1 MKKFLAISAI
11 LTLGGLTL
19 AGCPAKDAAQDAG
32 NAVGNAAGGAMSAT
46 KDAAGAAKDAAA
58 GAAGAVKDGAMGAAG
73 AAKDA
78 AAGAAGAAKDAAG
91 AAVAGAGAALDSA
104 KIKTAILAEASLK
117 DAKIDVDVK
126 DKTVMLKGSVKNNDL
141 KKKAGELATAA
152 APGATVKNML
162 LVK

>member
-11 LTLGGLTL
+11 LTLGGLML

-32 NAVGNAAGGAMSAT
+32 NAVGNAAADGAT
-46 KDAAGAAKDAAA
+46 
-58 GAAGAVKDGAMGAAG
+58 AVKDGAAGAMG
-73 AAKDA
+73 AAKDGAGKMGDA
-78 AAGAAGAAKDAAG
+78 AKGAAGSAMG
-91 AAVAGAGAALDSA
+91 AMGSGMDSA
-104 KIKTAILAEASLK
+104 KIKMAILADASLK
-117 DAKIDVDVK
+117 DAKIDVEVK

-141 KKKAGELATAA
+141 KKKAGELTTAA

>member
-1 MKKFLAISAI
+1 MEEMSFMKKFLAISAI

-19 AGCPAKDAAQDAG
+19 AGCPKEAAQDAG
-32 NAVGNAAGGAMSAT
+32 NAVGNAAAGAGAAT
-46 KDAAGAAKDAAA
+46 KD
-58 GAAGAVKDGAMGAAG
+58 AAGAVKDGAMDAKDKMAAG
-73 AAKDA
+73 V
-78 AAGAAGAAKDAAG
+78 GS
-91 AAVAGAGAALDSA
+91 ALDSG
-104 KIKTAILAEASLK
+104 KIKTAILADAGLK
-117 DAKIDVDVK
+117 DAKVDVEVK

>member
-11 LTLGGLTL
+11 LTLGGLML

-32 NAVGNAAGGAMSAT
+32 TAAGNAGA
-46 KDAAGAAKDAAA
+46 DGAS
-58 GAAGAVKDGAMGAAG
+58 AVKDGAMGAAG
-73 AAKDA
+73 AAKD
-78 AAGAAGAAKDAAG
+78 GADKMAGAAKDTASSAMG
-91 AAVAGAGAALDSA
+91 AMGSGMDSA
-104 KIKTAILAEASLK
+104 KIKMAIMADAGMK
-117 DAKIDVDVK
+117 DAKIDVEVK

-141 KKKAGELATAA
+141 KKKAGELATTA